1 MLLPML
7 NENQRQTVIEA
18 IKENNQI
25 ALAYKEW
32 MDAMRVAEEKREAF
46 FKLADIKPENMLAT
60 LNCDNDD
67 NRFDDMDLTTGINL

>member
-1 MLLPML
+1 MLLPMF
-7 NENQRQTVIEA
+7 NENQRQIIAEA
-18 IKENNQI
+18 IKNSNQVVV
-25 ALAYKEW
+25 AYKEW

>member
-1 MLLPML
+1 MWHY
-7 NENQRQTVIEA
+7 TVIET

-32 MDAMRVAEEKREAF
+32 MDAMKVAEEKREAF
-46 FKLADIKPENMLAT
+46 FKLADIKSENMLAT

>member
-1 MLLPML
+1 MF
-7 NENQRQTVIEA
+7 NENQRQTVIET

-32 MDAMRVAEEKREAF
+32 MDAMKVAEEKREAF
-46 FKLADIKPENMLAT
+46 FKLADIKPKNMLAT

>member
-1 MLLPML
+1 MLLPMF
-7 NENQRQTVIEA
+7 NENQRQTVIET

-32 MDAMRVAEEKREAF
+32 MDAMKVAEEKREAF
-46 FKLADIKPENMLAT
+46 FKLADIKSENMLAT